1 MFMVKFSPTALDFGY
16 DFVLLV
22 RKYSQDDFWSLLL
35 NTCLKQPLGT
45 SPERFDVLV
54 YSCGFDDP
62 DLKMSITSQLVHL
75 VSNSNLDKGKHF
87 KSLERPVRKFVK
99 RSLDLLETGVHE
111 AKLRVLLQFIADT
124 QVEARSINIHR

>member
-1 MFMVKFSPTALDFGY
+1 MFMVKFSPTALNFGY

-54 YSCGFDDP
+54 YSWGLDDP
-62 DLKMSITSQLVHL
+62 DLKMSLTSQLVHL

-99 RSLDLLETGVHE
+99 RSLDLLETGVYE

-124 QVEARSINIHR
+124 QVEARSLNMHR